1 MFSDSERISFC
12 HFREKNSEMTTRFRV
27 QGVLKGI
34 GGPLKNTT
42 PLCIAMVFENSPG
55 DIFEKWVRFGAAF
68 EQACKTSTHW
78 QGLFLSGR
86 NLLFPPEALHYLQCH
101 FSPLAGGSFV
111 RASSNAALNYP

>member
-42 PLCIAMVFENSPG
+42 PPMHRDGLQKFSGGYFWKMASVFS
-55 DIFEKWVRFGAAF
+55 GA
-68 EQACKTSTHW
+68 
-78 QGLFLSGR
+78 
-86 NLLFPPEALHYLQCH
+86 
-101 FSPLAGGSFV
+101 
-111 RASSNAALNYP
+111 